1 MALDGA
7 FLHTI
12 KTELEQIAL
21 GSRIDKI
28 SQPSREEVVLTLR
41 FKGGNKK
48 LLISAGANSPR
59 IHFTQ
64 IPLENPKTPP
74 MFCMLMRKYLGSGK
88 LVFIKQMGLDR
99 ILHLGFETVDEL
111 GDPTVVTIA
120 VEIMG
125 RHSNMILVNQQ
136 GKIID
141 SIKRIDE
148 EMSSVRMVLPGLAYT
163 LPPMQDKL
171 NLLET
176 DSDTIQEALDKAP
189 NAELSKALLS
199 VLQGMSPVVCREI
212 AQYVTRDATVY
223 KDDLTEDQKVR
234 LSFYLDTLRKK
245 LSGEERAFTMLTE
258 KNGKPRE
265 FSFFNITQYGTALIA
280 RPFDSAS
287 ELLDSFYSE
296 RDRIERMKQRSHG
309 LLKLL
314 VNATDRISRK
324 LASQREELKECAGR
338 ETLKMYGDLL
348 NANLYQLKKG
358 MDKVTLQNYYDEMK
372 PVSIPLDPALTPAK
386 NAQKYY
392 TEYRKAAT
400 AEKMLTSLIVQ
411 GEQELVYLDSV
422 FDAVS
427 RTTGE
432 SELLEIREELAEQ
445 GYLKNYKNRN
455 KQLKPQPPI
464 EYRSSD
470 GFVILC
476 GRNNKQNDKLT
487 LKTAR
492 GDDLWCH
499 THNIPGSHVIV
510 VGEGKE
516 IPDRT
521 IEEACIVAAYNSK
534 ARESAQVPVDY
545 TKARY
550 VKKPGGAKPGMVI
563 FTDNRTAYITPD
575 EEMVNALRQAAID
588 RNRSSVG

>member
-7 FLHTI
+7 FLHMI
-12 KTELEQIAL
+12 KTDLEREVL

-28 SQPSREEVVLTLR
+28 SQPSREEIIITLR
-41 FKGGNKK
+41 FKGGSKK
-48 LLISAGANSPR
+48 LLVSAGANSPR

-74 MFCMLMRKYLGSGK
+74 MFCMLLRKYLGAGK
-88 LVFIKQMGLDR
+88 LIFIKQIGLDR
-99 ILHLGFETVDEL
+99 ILHLGFETVNEL
-111 GDPTVVTIA
+111 GDTTVVTMA

-125 RHSNMILVNQQ
+125 RHSNIILVNEQ
-136 GKIID
+136 GKVID

-148 EMSSVRMVLPGLAYT
+148 EMSSVRMVLPGLPYT
-163 LPPMQDKL
+163 LPPMQDKV
-171 NLLET
+171 NLLEEG
-176 DSDTIQEALDKAP
+176 SEGVLKALEKAD
-189 NAELSKALLS
+189 NGELSKALLS
-199 VLQGMSPVVCREI
+199 VMQGMSPVVCREI
-212 AQYVTRDATVY
+212 AAYVTREQTVY
-223 KDDLTEDQKVR
+223 KDDLTPDQWVR
-234 LSFYLDTLRKK
+234 LKFYLDNLRDRMN
-245 LSGEERAFTMLTE
+245 GEHPAFTMLME
-258 KNGKPRE
+258 KNGKPKE
-265 FSFFNITQYGTALIA
+265 FSFFPILQYGTALIQK
-280 RPFDSAS
+280 PYETAS
-287 ELLDSFYSE
+287 GLLDNFYSE

-314 VNATDRISRK
+314 VSATERITRK
-324 LASQREELKECAGR
+324 LASQEEELKECGER
-338 ETLKMYGDLL
+338 ERLKTYGDLL
-348 NANLYQLKKG
+348 NANLYQMQKG
-358 MDKVTLQNYYDEMK
+358 MDSVTLENFYDEMK
-372 PVSIPLDPALTPAK
+372 PVNIPLDPALTPVK

-400 AEKMLTSLIVQ
+400 AEKMLTSLIAQ

-464 EYRSSD
+464 QYRSSD
-470 GFVILC
+470 GFTILC

-492 GDDLWCH
+492 GEDLWCH
-499 THNIPGSHVIV
+499 THNIPGSHVIIV
-510 VGEGKE
+510 AEGRE

-521 IEEACIVAAYNSK
+521 IEEACMIAAYNSK
-534 ARESAQVPVDY
+534 ARGSSQVPVDY

-550 VKKPGGAKPGMVI
+550 VKKPNGAKPGMVI
-563 FTDNRTAYITPD
+563 FTDNRTAYLTPD
-575 EEMVNALRQAAID
+575 EERVKALEC
-588 RNRSSVG
+588 